1 MTSFT
6 CNLPLIGQCRL
17 EFVNALSVAFLC
29 QRLSFQ
35 NEKFIDFIIFLSII
49 LQLSIPAGF
58 TFSTSLII
66 IHVIACT
73 DEIKSVVKIRCN
85 FNKEIMIN
93 FFLSSVIKVHRH
105 YFSKLSTVTTKMMQ
119 TGIGTEYIGFFFLE
133 LSLLLQWHFNTCT

>member
-73 DEIKSVVKIRCN
+73 DEIKSVVKIICN

-119 TGIGTEYIGFFFLE
+119 TGIGTEYIGVFFRVISPITMAF
-133 LSLLLQWHFNTCT
+133 

>member
-1 MTSFT
+1 MNIDLSFT

-17 EFVNALSVAFLC
+17 DFVNALSVAFLC

-49 LQLSIPAGF
+49 LQLSIPAAF

-93 FFLSSVIKVHRH
+93 FFFLSSVIKVHRH

-119 TGIGTEYIGFFFLE
+119 TGIGTEYIGFFFRVI
-133 LSLLLQWHFNTCT
+133 SPITRAF

>member
-1 MTSFT
+1 M
-6 CNLPLIGQCRL
+6 
-17 EFVNALSVAFLC
+17 AFLC

-49 LQLSIPAGF
+49 LQLSIPAAF

-93 FFLSSVIKVHRH
+93 FFFLSSVIKVHRH

-119 TGIGTEYIGFFFLE
+119 TGIGTEYIGFFFRVI
-133 LSLLLQWHFNTCT
+133 SPITRAF

>member
-119 TGIGTEYIGFFFLE
+119 TGIGTEYIGFFFFRVI
-133 LSLLLQWHFNTCT
+133 SPITMAF

>member
-119 TGIGTEYIGFFFLE
+119 TGIGTEYIGFIFFRVI
-133 LSLLLQWHFNTCT
+133 SPITMAF